1 MNIYKGLGYCFLGPF
16 VLLYIYKFKGS
27 LMKKFEGLSDFF
39 RNATEEEKTEIY
51 LKVIEEANK
60 QQIEIIEEAKE
71 KQEDGIL

>member
-1 MNIYKGLGYCFLGPF
+1 
-16 VLLYIYKFKGS
+16 
-27 LMKKFEGLSDFF
+27 MKQFEGLSDFF